1 MNIIFLIFITLSFT
15 EMHTGNNLYIEKG
28 SERIFTVETKY
39 DLDKIEIKIRSGK
52 FVYTENLVRKGDTLF
67 MMNRNMGYGMFSGSS
82 FYDPPRPRIIFPVI
96 NQDTLHYSGI
106 ESITGLKRKIES
118 YVFSVS
124 DSNNTSIIKNIT
136 IRGEHTDEYEIHI
149 DSTGFIKYI
158 VMELP
163 AFSFLYKFIGF
174 KNNKLEFIPYEEY

>member
-28 SERIFTVETKY
+28 SERIFTVETNY
-39 DLDKIEIKIRSGK
+39 NLDEIEISIKSGK
-52 FVYTENLVRKGDTLF
+52 FIYTENLVKKGDTLF
-67 MMNRNMGYGMFSGSS
+67 MMNRKIGYGMFSASAL
-82 FYDPPRPRIIFPVI
+82 YDPPRPRIIFPVI
-96 NQDTLHYSGI
+96 NQDTLHYNGI
-106 ESITGLKRKIES
+106 ESITGLKRKVES
-118 YVFSVS
+118 YVFSIS
-124 DSNNTSIIKNIT
+124 DSNDNSIIKNIT
-136 IRGEHTDEYEIHI
+136 IRGEETDEYEIHI

-163 AFSFLYKFIGF
+163 IFSFFYKFVGF